1 MGANLLV
8 GYMITLLFHYQL
20 CSRFDF
26 FQATGPKGEADIEQ
40 AAKRPKVGITADV
53 GKVANPKSSNPTPM
67 EELHAEMTDKNKC
80 VENVVSC
87 SPKTST
93 TMVLQQSTSLKQL
106 SIRPLGSIGT
116 PSPVNRYKLD
126 NRPTAFRILPP
137 LPAGF
142 ANVSLSLSP
151 PPLKSFPLNRQKG
164 EKLLLHFS
172 ISE

>member
-1 MGANLLV
+1 
-8 GYMITLLFHYQL
+8 MITLLFHYQL

-126 NRPTAFRILPP
+126 NRPTAFRINSSS
-137 LPAGF
+137 F
-142 ANVSLSLSP
+142 TRWIRKCKSLSLSSPSQILPTQP
-151 PPLKSFPLNRQKG
+151 PKRREIIVALFYK
-164 EKLLLHFS
+164 
-172 ISE
+172 